1 MFDEKRCLEN
11 LKRII
16 TEYTDDENLKNLTPE
31 ELRPSYTQISDN
43 LFHISVSNR
52 LKYKNLMW
60 NMDQLKPDVR
70 SKFQEQLFNTWHSI
84 YKISMEPHQIQGLPN
99 SEKQTLLPSTT
110 VEMRPDIGVQKAP
123 SGLAKQA
130 HHESENQ
137 TALAPAED
145 PALSPQKTSA
155 EKQPPIRASMVS
167 ARQNE
172 NDWFDRLIDFFAAV
186 VGCVSGLVGR

>member
-11 LKRII
+11 LKHII
-16 TEYTDDENLKNLTPE
+16 SEYTDDKNLKNLSPE

-43 LFHISVSNR
+43 LFQISVSNR

-70 SKFQEQLFNTWHSI
+70 SKFQKQLFNTWHSI
-84 YKISMEPHQIQGLPN
+84 YKNSMESQQIQDLPK
-99 SEKQTLLPSTT
+99 SDKKTSPPLTT
-110 VEMRPDIGVQKAP
+110 VEMRSEIDPQKAL
-123 SGLAKQA
+123 SKLAEQK

-137 TALAPAED
+137 IATASGEEPVLI
-145 PALSPQKTSA
+145 PQKTAA
-155 EKQPPIRASMVS
+155 EKQPPIPASMVS

-172 NDWFDRLIDFFAAV
+172 NDWFDRLIDFFAAI
-186 VGCVSGLVGR
+186 VGCVAGIMGR